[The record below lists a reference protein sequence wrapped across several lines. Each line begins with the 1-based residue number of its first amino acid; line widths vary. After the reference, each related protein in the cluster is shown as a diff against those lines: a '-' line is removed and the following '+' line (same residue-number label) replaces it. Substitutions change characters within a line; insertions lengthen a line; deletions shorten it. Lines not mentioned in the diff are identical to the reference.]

1 MPATVVALGELSAVQ
16 LLFLALLGMFF
27 LGWVLW
33 GFELYRR
40 AKRAAGRD
48 EE

>member
-1 MPATVVALGELSAVQ
+1 MPAIAVGVGELSAVQ
-16 LLFLALLGMFF
+16 LLFLALLGTFF
-27 LGWVLW
+27 LGWILW

-40 AKRAAGRD
+40 AKRATGRD